1 MNIRV
6 LVLAD
11 DLTGALEVG
20 ALFAGRGLPAL
31 VTMETRLDLECLE
44 ETALVHVIDTETRH
58 LAPDE
63 AFHIVDTIARAA
75 PAQGFRYIYKKT
87 DSTLRGNI
95 ASELSAI
102 AAACPDFPLVYVP
115 AYPRLGRTV
124 IDGNL
129 YVNGVPVSET
139 MYSADKLNPVRES
152 HIPTLLESARLGI
165 PVRSIRVN
173 ALHESMPAAVYV
185 LDGTTEED
193 LRSSA
198 RFFAGTRQLSLAA
211 GPAGFAPHFADFV
224 DLPRS
229 APPPMPS
236 IRSCLVVNGSRHEMS
251 AAQIQ
256 HAKVR
261 GWPVIDVASASPA
274 PSGWIILQN
283 PSLNS
288 ATELDFAAQLGELVR
303 SILKQVSLDA
313 MVVFGGDTV
322 CGIFRAI
329 GLNSVR
335 PMGEVLPGV
344 PVARV
349 EAVALAAVRCTRK
362 QDFYLITKAGGF
374 GARDLLTQVRE
385 RLPES

>member
-31 VTMETRLDLECLE
+31 VTMETRLDPECFE
-44 ETALVHVIDTETRH
+44 ETVLVHVIDTETRH

-63 AFHIVDTIARAA
+63 AFRIVHTIARAA
-75 PAQGFRYIYKKT
+75 CAQGFHYIYKKT

-102 AAACPDFPLVYVP
+102 AAAFPGSPVVYAP
-115 AYPRLGRTV
+115 AYPQLGRTV
-124 IDGNL
+124 INGKL

-139 MYSADKLNPVRES
+139 SYSDDKLNPVLES
-152 HIPTLLESARLGI
+152 HIPTLLKAAGL
-165 PVRSIRVN
+165 PAHSIRAD

-193 LRSSA
+193 LRSAA
-198 RFFAGTRQLSLAA
+198 RCFEATRQLKLAA

-224 DLPRS
+224 NLPRS

-236 IRSCLVVNGSRHEMS
+236 IRSCLVINGSRHEIS

-256 HAKVR
+256 HAVAR

-283 PSLNS
+283 PSVNS

-322 CGIFRAI
+322 CGILKAI

-335 PMGEVLPGV
+335 PVGEVLPGV
-344 PVARV
+344 PVVRV
-349 EAVALAAVRCTRK
+349 EAVALAAVRCTRE

-374 GARDLLTQVRE
+374 GAPDLLTQVRE
-385 RLPES
+385 RLLES